1 MMIYR
6 NLDRANT
13 EDIMS
18 DAVDAS
24 YAAAPGPSDLRSR
37 IAWICHALRIAAVL
51 WIGWA
56 IAIFLTVWSDKS
68 KITERWGQLFSVDL
82 SGISNARYAAAF
94 AVALVALFVAT
105 VVAACL
111 WRLSSTYLAGRVFT
125 VEAALWLRRTGIAG
139 LVAILVDVLARI
151 AVASIL
157 TAQFAPTSTRGFF
170 YVMPQDILHLIFALF
185 VFALA
190 YIFKAAAELAADHAQ
205 IV

>member
-1 MMIYR
+1 
-6 NLDRANT
+6 
-13 EDIMS
+13 MS

-51 WIGWA
+51 WIGWGLA
-56 IAIFLTVWSDKS
+56 ILLIVWGDKARV
-68 KITERWGQLFSVDL
+68 TEGWGQLFSVDL
-82 SGISNARYAAAF
+82 SGISDARYAAAF
-94 AVALVALFVAT
+94 AVAAVDLLVAA

-125 VEAALWLRRTGIAG
+125 VEAALWLRRTGTAGIAS
-139 LVAILVDVLARI
+139 IIVDVIGRI
-151 AVASIL
+151 VVASIL

-170 YVMPQDILHLIFALF
+170 YLMPQDLLHLIFALF
-185 VFALA
+185 VFALS
-190 YIFKAAAELAADHAQ
+190 YIFKAAAELADDHAQ

>member
-1 MMIYR
+1 
-6 NLDRANT
+6 
-13 EDIMS
+13 MS
-18 DAVDAS
+18 DAVHDAS
-24 YAAAPGPSDLRSR
+24 FAAAPGPRGPSDLRSR
-37 IAWICHALRIAAVL
+37 IGWICHALRITAVL
-51 WIGWA
+51 WIGWG
-56 IAIFLTVWSDKS
+56 IAIFLIAWSDKS
-68 KITERWGQLFSVDL
+68 KITEGWGQLFSVDL

-94 AVALVALFVAT
+94 AVAVVDLLVAT

-139 LVAILVDVLARI
+139 FAAILVDVLARI

-170 YVMPQDILHLIFALF
+170 YVMPQDLLHLFFALF

-190 YIFKAAAELAADHAQ
+190 YIFKAAAELADDHAQ